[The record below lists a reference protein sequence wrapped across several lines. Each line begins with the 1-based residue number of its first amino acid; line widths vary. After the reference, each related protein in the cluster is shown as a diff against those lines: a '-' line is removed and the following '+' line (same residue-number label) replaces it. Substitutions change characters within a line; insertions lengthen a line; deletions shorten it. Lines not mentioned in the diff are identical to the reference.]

1 MNNLDDLGVIR
12 GIDKTGMLE
21 LVNNFPG
28 QVKEALEI
36 GLKFDPPRDYRQIQI
51 EEIVFCG
58 LGGSAIGGDVIRSI
72 TAGEIKVPI
81 FVNRGYD
88 IPAFID
94 EKTLVIISSYSGNT
108 EETLSSFRQ
117 VLKKKAK
124 VLAVTSGGKVA
135 EIAKEKNLPVIT
147 IPGGL
152 PPRAALG
159 YSSIPTLLAFAKLGL
174 ISPVE
179 DDIRKMIKLLTK
191 LRDEELGAEIQA
203 ADNPAKTLA
212 ARLHGN
218 LAAIYAADQV
228 DVTALRFRGQIA
240 ENAKQLVSHHV
251 LPEMNHNEI
260 VGWVYPENKLKDM
273 AVVLLKDKDDHPRV
287 TLRFEILQSILDKIT
302 GNINIIA
309 SQGESRIE
317 RIYSLIYQGDFVSV
331 YLAIL
336 NNIDPTPV
344 ERINYLKSKLAEVK

>member
-1 MNNLDDLGVIR
+1 MNNLDDLGAIK

-21 LVNNFPG
+21 LVNNFPK

-36 GLKFDPPRDYRQIQI
+36 GLKFDPPQDYRQIQI
-51 EEIVFCG
+51 ERIVFCG

-72 TAGEIKVPI
+72 TANEIKVPI
-81 FVNRGYD
+81 FVNRTYD

-108 EETLSSFRQ
+108 EETLSSFAQ

-174 ISPVE
+174 IAPVE

-212 ARLHGN
+212 VKLHGN

-240 ENAKQLVSHHV
+240 ENAKQLASHHV

-260 VGWVYPENKLKDM
+260 VGWGIPENITRQCVAIFLSDDADLPKIQDRMDITKDLI
-273 AVVLLKDKDDHPRV
+273 ADEEV
-287 TLRFEILQSILDKIT
+287 KI
-302 GNINIIA
+302 ISVQA
-309 SQGESRIE
+309 QGDSPLAKAL
-317 RIYSLIYQGDFVSV
+317 YLIYVGDFVSYYMAV
-331 YLAIL
+331 L
-336 NNIDPTPV
+336 NGVDPTPI
-344 ERINYLKSKLAEVK
+344 ERIDLFKERLGA